1 MMSPGHFNTA
11 PVLQDLST
19 GARLLIGMAIG
30 DAFGAG
36 FENRS
41 RYEIR
46 LPDEIF
52 IYKGSSRYTD
62 DTQMAIGVADLLVSA
77 EPFTEEKLAESL
89 LLAYKRD
96 PRPGY
101 SPVTTRMLQDSKTGS
116 EFLLSLTREEIR
128 ERKSDGAAMRA
139 LPIGLIPDR
148 EEVIRC
154 AMLSS
159 RITHGH
165 PDAIAAT
172 VGIALICHERYYSGK
187 SFLEILKDLPDQI
200 SALTPEGEEYL
211 RRVIGSG
218 WSPETILR
226 EHASYGVPYTE
237 SLILL
242 GAVVAILARYGEEP
256 CQVLRESVLLGG
268 DTDTTAAIALGAAL
282 ISFTPGSR
290 GEDLPAEL
298 ITGLEN
304 GMYGRDYLIE
314 LGNLLS
320 RRFPVRAP

>member
-1 MMSPGHFNTA
+1 MSPDHVNTA

-19 GARLLIGMAIG
+19 GARLLLGMAIG

-41 RYEIR
+41 RHEID
-46 LPDEIF
+46 LSDGIF
-52 IYKGSSRYTD
+52 RYRHSNRYTD
-62 DTQMAIGVADLLVSA
+62 DTQMAIGVAELLVSA
-77 EPFTEEKLAESL
+77 EPFTEVNLAESL
-89 LLAYKRD
+89 LYAYKRD
-96 PRPGY
+96 PRFGY
-101 SPVTTRMLQDSKTGS
+101 SPVTTRMLQDSETGT
-116 EFLLSLTREEIR
+116 EFLHTLTGDEIR

-139 LPIGLIPDR
+139 LPIGMISDR

-154 AMLSS
+154 AILSS

-172 VGIALICHERYYSGK
+172 VGIALICHERYYSAR
-187 SFLEILKDLPDQI
+187 SFPDIIRDLPGLI
-200 SALTPEGEEYL
+200 SDLTIEGEEYL
-211 RRVIGSG
+211 RRIIESG
-218 WSPETILR
+218 WSPDIILQ

-268 DTDTTAAIALGAAL
+268 DTDTTAAIALGASL
-282 ISFTPGSR
+282 ISLGSQ
-290 GEDLPAEL
+290 GEGLPAEL
-298 ITGLEN
+298 IAGLEN
-304 GMYGRDYLIE
+304 GLYGRDYLIE
-314 LGNLLS
+314 LGNRLD

>member
-1 MMSPGHFNTA
+1 MMSPDHINTV
-11 PVLQDLST
+11 PVLRDLST
-19 GARLLIGMAIG
+19 GARLLVGMAIG

-36 FENRS
+36 FENSS
-41 RYEIR
+41 RHEIHLSDDSLR
-46 LPDEIF
+46 
-52 IYKGSSRYTD
+52 YKGSNRYTD
-62 DTQMAIGVADLLVSA
+62 DTQMAIGVAELLVSA
-77 EPFTEEKLAESL
+77 APFTEENLAESL

-101 SPVTTRMLQDSKTGS
+101 SPVTTRMLQNS
-116 EFLLSLTREEIR
+116 ESGAGFLNSLSEDEIR
-128 ERKSDGAAMRA
+128 KRKSDGAAMRA
-139 LPIGLIPDR
+139 LPIGLIADR
-148 EEVIRC
+148 DEVVRC
-154 AMLSS
+154 ATLSA

-172 VGIALICHERYYSGK
+172 VGIALVCHERYYSGR
-187 SFLEILKDLPDQI
+187 SFPAIMRDLPDQI

-218 WSPETILR
+218 WSPEIILC

-242 GAVVAILARYGEEP
+242 GAVFAILARYGEDP
-256 CQVLRESVLLGG
+256 SQVLRESVLLGG
-268 DTDTTAAIALGAAL
+268 DTDTTAAITLGAAL
-282 ISFTPGSR
+282 ISPCQSEG
-290 GEDLPAEL
+290 LPADL
-298 ITGLEN
+298 IAGLEN

-320 RRFPVRAP
+320 SRFPVRAP